1 MDKTTGTIELDQKD
15 DPSPPIT
22 PQAAQKPPGVR
33 RMEAAASKLTTPK
46 RWIFFTSIFFFSYAL
61 NLDFQTRN
69 TYVPYATSSFGNH
82 SLLATVIVIREVVAS
97 AIQPSVARLTD
108 VFGRI
113 EIFTL
118 AVVFSLVGTII
129 QTYSANIQTFAGGA
143 VLHSLGYRISIL
155 TIEIMIA
162 DFTSMKTRLFFAF
175 VPNWPALVNIWIS
188 GDITSA
194 ILSVTS
200 WKWGVGMFAI
210 INPICALPLIILMFF
225 LGRQTKH
232 SSTERETLRS
242 SSWTASPKAF
252 FWELDVVG
260 VLLLTAALAM
270 TLIPLTLAGGQS
282 AKWRDAGIL
291 APLIIGLILFP
302 IFVIW
307 ERKASH
313 PMLPIH
319 LLKHRTVW
327 SCLGISTIFPFAFLV
342 IGNYLFSLL
351 VVSYNFTIKDATRV
365 ALLYQFC
372 AIVVGSIL
380 GPIIIKIRRLKE
392 VILTGIAL
400 LFVGFGLIY
409 HFRGGSGSKSGVI
422 GGEVTMG
429 IAGGLFSWP
438 TLILIQT
445 VAQHEYIG
453 VLISLVFTANA
464 IGQALGSCVSG
475 AMWTQTLYK
484 ELEKNLAPFGNDTL
498 ASAVYASPLTVVP
511 QYPLGSPEREAIG
524 MSYRFIQR
532 NLSNVSLCLVAPM
545 LVLGLC
551 LHNPTLSDQQT
562 QVQET
567 TESLKEQKQSAGN

>member
-1 MDKTTGTIELDQKD
+1 MEKTTGTIELDPKD
-15 DPSPPIT
+15 DPSPQIT
-22 PQAAQKPPGVR
+22 PQADQNPPGVQR
-33 RMEAAASKLTTPK
+33 VEAAARKLTTPK
-46 RWIFFTSIFFFSYAL
+46 RWIFFLSIFFFSYAN
-61 NLDFQTRN
+61 NLDYQVRN

-82 SLLATVIVIREVVAS
+82 SLLATVIVVREVVAS

-129 QTYSANIQTFAGGA
+129 QTFSADIETFAGGA

-175 VPNWPALVNIWIS
+175 VPNWPAIVNIWIS

-200 WKWGVGMFAI
+200 WKWGIGMFAI
-210 INPICALPLIILMFF
+210 IKPICALPLIILMFI
-225 LGRQTKH
+225 LGRQKK
-232 SSTERETLRS
+232 S
-242 SSWTASPKAF
+242 SSMEQETPSWAASLKSF
-252 FWELDVVG
+252 FWEFDVIG

-270 TLIPLTLAGGQS
+270 SLIPLTLAGGQS
-282 AKWRDAGIL
+282 SKWRDAGIL
-291 APLIIGLILFP
+291 TPLIIGIILFP
-302 IFVIW
+302 VFVIW
-307 ERKASH
+307 ERKISH

-327 SCLGISTIFPFAFLV
+327 SCLGISTIFPCAFLV

-372 AIVVGSIL
+372 AIIVGSIL
-380 GPIIIKIRRLKE
+380 GPIVIKIRRLKE
-392 VILTGIAL
+392 LILTGIAL
-400 LFVGFGLIY
+400 FFVGFGLMY
-409 HFRGGSGSKSGVI
+409 HFRGGSGDKSGVI
-422 GGEVTMG
+422 GGEVVMG

-498 ASAVYASPLTVVP
+498 APAVYASPLTVVP

-524 MSYRFIQR
+524 MSYRYIQK
-532 NLSNVSLCLVAPM
+532 NLSIVSLCLVVPM

-562 QVQET
+562 QEQET
-567 TESLKEQKQSAGN
+567 PEYPKEQKQNSGN

>member
-15 DPSPPIT
+15 DLSSPT
-22 PQAAQKPPGVR
+22 TSQADPKLPGVLR
-33 RMEAAASKLTTPK
+33 VEAAASKLTTPK

-200 WKWGVGMFAI
+200 WKWGIGMFAI
-210 INPICALPLIILMFF
+210 INPICALPLIIFMFV
-225 LGRQTKH
+225 LGRQTKR
-232 SSTERETLRS
+232 SRLEQETLGS
-242 SSWTASPKAF
+242 SSWTASLKAI

-282 AKWRDAGIL
+282 AKWRDASIL
-291 APLIIGLILFP
+291 TPLIIGLILFP
-302 IFVIW
+302 IFAIW
-307 ERKASH
+307 ERKVSH

-327 SCLGISTIFPFAFLV
+327 GCLGISAIFPIAFMV
-342 IGNYLFSLL
+342 IGSYLFSLL
-351 VVSYNFTIKDATRV
+351 VVSYNFTVKDATRV

-372 AIVVGSIL
+372 AIIVGSLL

-400 LFVGFGLIY
+400 FFVGFGLIY

-422 GGEVTMG
+422 GGEVMMG

-438 TLILIQT
+438 TLVLIQT

-464 IGQALGSCVSG
+464 IGQAIGGCVSG

-484 ELEKNLAPFGNDTL
+484 ELEKNLAPFGNYTL

-511 QYPLGSPEREAIG
+511 QYPLGSPEREAMG
-524 MSYRFIQR
+524 LSYRYIQR
-532 NLSNVSLCLVAPM
+532 NLSIVSLCLVVPM

-551 LHNPTLSDQQT
+551 LHNPTLSDKQA
-562 QVQET
+562 QVDENV
-567 TESLKEQKQSAGN
+567 ESPKEQKQNTGN

>member
-1 MDKTTGTIELDQKD
+1 MDKTTATIELDQKD
-15 DPSPPIT
+15 DPNPPIT
-22 PQAAQKPPGVR
+22 PQAAPKLPGVLR
-33 RMEAAASKLTTPK
+33 VEAAASKLTTPK

-200 WKWGVGMFAI
+200 WKWGIGMFAI
-210 INPICALPLIILMFF
+210 INPICALPLIIFMFV
-225 LGRQTKH
+225 LGRQTKR
-232 SSTERETLRS
+232 SRLEQETLGS
-242 SSWTASPKAF
+242 SSWTASLKAI
-252 FWELDVVG
+252 FWELDVIG

-282 AKWRDAGIL
+282 AKWRDASIL
-291 APLIIGLILFP
+291 TPLIIGLILFP
-302 IFVIW
+302 IFAIW
-307 ERKASH
+307 ERKVSH

-327 SCLGISTIFPFAFLV
+327 GCLGISAIFPIAFMV
-342 IGNYLFSLL
+342 IGSYLFSLL
-351 VVSYNFTIKDATRV
+351 VVSYNFTVKDATRV

-372 AIVVGSIL
+372 AIIVGSLL

-400 LFVGFGLIY
+400 FFVGFGLIH

-422 GGEVTMG
+422 GGEVMMG

-438 TLILIQT
+438 TLVLIQT
-445 VAQHEYIG
+445 VARHEYIG

-464 IGQALGSCVSG
+464 IGQAIGGCVSG

-484 ELEKNLAPFGNDTL
+484 ELEKNLASFGNDTL

-511 QYPLGSPEREAIG
+511 QYPLGSPEREAMG
-524 MSYRFIQR
+524 LSYRYIQR
-532 NLSNVSLCLVAPM
+532 NLSIVSLCLVVPM

-551 LHNPTLSDQQT
+551 LHNPTLSDKQA
-562 QVQET
+562 QVDENV
-567 TESLKEQKQSAGN
+567 ESPKEQKQTTGN

>member
-15 DPSPPIT
+15 DPNPPIT
-22 PQAAQKPPGVR
+22 PQATPKLPGVLR
-33 RMEAAASKLTTPK
+33 VEAAASKLTTPK
-46 RWIFFTSIFFFSYAL
+46 RWIFFTSIFFFSYAQ
-61 NLDFQTRN
+61 NLDYQTRN

-129 QTYSANIQTFAGGA
+129 QTFSADIQTFAGGA

-162 DFTSMKTRLFFAF
+162 DFTSVKTRLFFAF
-175 VPNWPALVNIWIS
+175 VPNWPAIVNIWIS

-210 INPICALPLIILMFF
+210 IKPICALPLILLMFI
-225 LGRQTKH
+225 LGRQTKR
-232 SSTERETLRS
+232 SRLEQET
-242 SSWTASPKAF
+242 SSWTASLKAL

-291 APLIIGLILFP
+291 TPLIIGLVLFP
-302 IFVIW
+302 IFAIW

-327 SCLGISTIFPFAFLV
+327 SCLGISTIFPFAFMV

-372 AIVVGSIL
+372 AIIVGSLL
-380 GPIIIKIRRLKE
+380 GPIVIKIRRLKE
-392 VILTGIAL
+392 IILTGIAL

-422 GGEVTMG
+422 GGEVMMG

-511 QYPLGSPEREAIG
+511 QYPLGSPEREAMG
-524 MSYRFIQR
+524 MSYRYIQR
-532 NLSNVSLCLVAPM
+532 NLSIVSLCLVVPM

-562 QVQET
+562 QVHET
-567 TESLKEQKQSAGN
+567 TKSPKEQRQDTGN